1 MIYTSINNPKIKYL
15 YKLKD
20 KKFRDKEK
28 SYIIEGEHLV
38 KEALKRNL
46 VKEIYCLEGVNLD
59 YSNVNYINSDI
70 MKHITSLN
78 SIPSV
83 IALCKKELVEEIGNK
98 VVVLENVQDPGNIG
112 TIIRS
117 AVAFNVDTIIL
128 TKGCADV
135 YSPKVLRATQGMI
148 FHLNVINKE
157 IEEII
162 EVLKNKNIKILGTK
176 VDNGKNL
183 KTIDKIDKF
192 AIIMGNEGSGV
203 KKETLDVC
211 DEYIY
216 IKMNKN
222 CESLNVGVATSIILY
237 ELDKKV

>member
-28 SYIIEGEHLV
+28 SYIIEGDHLV
-38 KEALKRNL
+38 KEALKRNI
-46 VKEIYCLEGVNLD
+46 VKEIYCLEDVNLD
-59 YSNVNYINSDI
+59 YSSTNYITSDI

-83 IALCKKELVEEIGNK
+83 IALCKKEDSKDIGNK
-98 VVVLENVQDPGNIG
+98 IVILEDVQDPGNIG

-117 AVAFNVDTIIL
+117 AVAFDVDTIIL

-148 FHLNVINKE
+148 FHLNIISEE
-157 IEEII
+157 IEKII
-162 EVLKNKNIKILGTK
+162 PILKKRKIKILGTK

-192 AIIMGNEGSGV
+192 AIIMGNEGNGV
-203 KKETLDVC
+203 KKETLDMC

-216 IKMNKN
+216 IKMNKT